1 MKCPFCDGR
10 KIKVVD
16 KRDLENST
24 RRRRECIKC
33 NKRFTTYEKI
43 ETFNLSIQKKDQ
55 RRENFNKEKLRT
67 GLIKA
72 CEKRPIPIEKIDQIT
87 DKIEAQLLQLK
98 KNEIPSTII
107 GEKVMK
113 ELKKLDNVAY
123 IRFASVY
130 RDFKDTNDF
139 KKYIKELR

>member
-107 GEKVMK
+107 GEKVIK